1 MWTSAD
7 PDLYPSSH
15 ISPVLLSQ
23 DHLYHHQSEAELQI
37 LSGHI
42 EHQQTSQ
49 NTEDM
54 KQYHNSDNIL

>member
-1 MWTSAD
+1 MWTSTD

-37 LSGHI
+37 LSGHM
-42 EHQQTSQ
+42 EHKH
-49 NTEDM
+49 TEDM
-54 KQYHNSDNIL
+54 IQ